1 MEHSLFDTYSLCCYI
16 NAPLCAFPL
25 FIFSCFFSPFLKKKK
40 KGSRDAL
47 GTTVSAAFISYE
59 SLAIIPPSSVKK
71 SQPASAGTQ
80 MNDCCLLRWI
90 ISQEMC
96 LHRRLCLALLLSI
109 CSSLCFSA
117 GKQNAVT
124 REGRRRPTR
133 VQSLMRGLM
142 MTSMRDL
149 I

>member
-96 LHRRLCLALLLSI
+96 VHRRLCLALLLSI

-133 VQSLMRGLM
+133 VQSLMRGLI